1 MPFFA
6 IDFRSA
12 HFHQTFNL
20 HGFFGFLSLTL
31 RCTWKTR
38 PGRATCTAHA
48 VGPSDVRAMCQ
59 ARASGIL
66 QPQPQQ
72 PQPGLVQ
79 SVVPKQR
86 PSTSSSEAG
95 IPGCCQRGRDG
106 EYEFVFR
113 LYLVHSRLAGS
124 VMKLCCDTDMSDFVT
139 FVTFWISSQNG
150 LTGLVGATRL
160 LK

>member
-1 MPFFA
+1 MLADVTQHISEERNLQRENDAVSQCYVFA
-6 IDFRSA
+6 ILCHQLPICSFSPNFQPPRLFRL
-12 HFHQTFNL
+12 F
-20 HGFFGFLSLTL
+20 SLTL

-48 VGPSDVRAMCQ
+48 VRPSDVRAMCQ

-95 IPGCCQRGRDG
+95 IPGCCQRGRGG

-113 LYLVHSRLAGS
+113 S
-124 VMKLCCDTDMSDFVT
+124 LCT
-139 FVTFWISSQNG
+139 FP
-150 LTGLVGATRL
+150 L
-160 LK
+160 